1 MYGQGHRAEAVRSRV
16 IRYGDRL
23 DRGTTADEHRVLIT
37 LENGVP
43 VARVRV
49 PDPGAVGPVLERAL
63 LDPHADG
70 HRSYFALRDL
80 MRRRLGVAERA
91 AERLTCSAVVCTHR
105 RPEMLAGL
113 LGALKL
119 LDPAPDQIVV
129 VDNDPGDADV
139 RKLAEDA
146 GALYIRE
153 DRRGLDHARAAGLAA
168 ATSELVAFIDDDCMP
183 PARWLR
189 DLPELFDDPRV
200 GAVTGP
206 AFAFNLDT
214 DAKLAFEDSG
224 GFSRGFH
231 RRVHEWTE
239 LTPPAATRAGA
250 GANMVFRRSLVAS
263 LGELFP
269 PELDAGT
276 PTESGGDL
284 YALYKVLATGHRV
297 VYDPGTYVF
306 HRHRPDHAAL
316 VRAIHGYGVG
326 LSAALTKLLVEEREL
341 AAPAVW
347 WWLVSQ
353 YLRAR
358 LRVQGV
364 QREIASLYLRGGL
377 RGPRVWLR
385 TRGCGVSGVGCRVSG
400 VGCGVW
406 GVNSRSPHP
415 RPHTPDPEI
424 CVIVTTC
431 NRPAALQRCLSALAV
446 QTVPFDLIVVNDGR
460 GPIAP
465 VEGAHLIHTGGIG
478 TGAARNA
485 GAASATAPLLLF
497 LDDDLVPAPDL
508 VERHAA
514 AHWHRERV
522 VVGHCT
528 PRPRSR
534 NLTSMGASAWWED
547 HYRATR
553 TAVVPTFVDV
563 LSGNMSVPRAT
574 FERLGGFDPALGRR
588 EDWEWGIR
596 VLEAGVEVHYEPRAE
611 SAHEFSLNARRAIE
625 HGGRDG
631 RSDARLIRRC
641 PGAAGSLPQR
651 WSYRAMARRPLK
663 AALFLALQRAP
674 ARELGHAA
682 LKLLELGKARVA
694 WSRLFTLMLGAAY
707 ERGRRQGGDPR
718 HARTPIEPLDIELCS
733 DEPIPPP
740 SVTSPRIRLL
750 ANGEPLAELS
760 PKGGHWSEALADQ
773 IATVGHWDWWR
784 AIHRP
789 ERPPNPGAVLTLDA
803 SEGWERLDRAIRS
816 TSADTILIALSSPPP
831 DHTAL
836 TALDAERVALA
847 TGAHTKP
854 GEPPRPVIL
863 HSRAMAPDPFPA
875 IGRPPAYIAL
885 RRAAYGA
892 LGGFCPEA
900 AALGDQ
906 AVVLELIERALSA
919 EWLVATRDVPG
930 TSERERAASLQRT
943 RARAALLAARAR
955 QRGESAPIGPALSRL
970 AEGIVPGGPTFA
982 GGVAHGGAWL
992 AGLLQRGDEP
1002 QVSERPAAQPENKL
1016 RMARSGGRR
1025 AGLPG

>member
-16 IRYGDRL
+16 IRYGDPL
-23 DRGTTADEHRVLIT
+23 GQGTTADEHRVLIT

-63 LDPHADG
+63 VDPHADG

-91 AERLTCSAVVCTHR
+91 LEHPTCSVVVCTHR
-105 RPEMLAGL
+105 RPQLLAGL

-129 VDNDPGDADV
+129 VDNDPGEASV
-139 RKLAEDA
+139 RQLAEDA
-146 GALYIRE
+146 GAVYVRE
-153 DRRGLDHARAAGLAA
+153 DRRGLDHARAVGLDAA
-168 ATSELVAFIDDDCMP
+168 NCELVAFIDDDCMP
-183 PARWLR
+183 PVRWLR

-206 AFAFNLDT
+206 AFAFDLDT
-214 DAKLAFEDSG
+214 EAKLAFEDSG

-239 LTPPAATRAGA
+239 LAPPAATRAGA
-250 GANMVFRRSLVAS
+250 GANMTFRRSLAVS

-284 YALYKVLATGHRV
+284 YALYKVLAAGHRV

-306 HRHRPDHAAL
+306 HRHRPDQEAL
-316 VRAIHGYGVG
+316 RRAIHGYGVG

-347 WWLVSQ
+347 WWVVAQ

-358 LRVQGV
+358 VRGVQG
-364 QREIASLYLRGGL
+364 EIASLYLRGGL
-377 RGPRVWLR
+377 RGPGVWLR
-385 TRGCGVSGVGCRVSG
+385 TRGSRVSGVGCRERPSLAA
-400 VGCGVW
+400 
-406 GVNSRSPHP
+406 P
-415 RPHTPDPEI
+415 RPVPDAPV

-431 NRPAALQRCLSALAV
+431 NRPASLERCLSALAT
-446 QTVPFDLIVVNDGR
+446 QTAPFELIVVNDGR
-460 GPIAP
+460 QPIAP
-465 VEGAHLIHTGGIG
+465 VGGAHVIHTGGIG
-478 TGAARNA
+478 TAGARNA
-485 GAASATAPLLLF
+485 AAASATAPLLLF

-508 VERHAA
+508 VERHAE
-514 AHWHRERV
+514 AHGDGERV

-534 NLTSMGASAWWED
+534 NLTSLGASAWWED

-553 TAVVPTFVDV
+553 TAVRPTFVDV

-596 VLEAGVEVHYEPRAE
+596 VLQAGVDVHYQPRAE
-611 SAHEFSLNARRAIE
+611 AAHEFSLTACRAIE
-625 HGGRDG
+625 SARRDG
-631 RSDARLIRRC
+631 RADARLIERC
-641 PGAAGSLPQR
+641 PEAAGALPQR
-651 WSYRAMARRPLK
+651 WSYRAMARRPVK
-663 AALFLALQRAP
+663 AALFLAFQLSLTRAVGQ
-674 ARELGHAA
+674 AGLRG
-682 LKLLELGKARVA
+682 LELAKARVW

-718 HARTPIEPLDIELCS
+718 RSRTPIAPLEIELCS
-733 DEPIPPP
+733 DEAVPPP
-740 SVTSPRIRLL
+740 SVASPRIRLL
-750 ANGEPLAELS
+750 VNGTPLAELS
-760 PKGGHWSEALADQ
+760 AKGGHWSEGLADQ

-784 AIHRP
+784 AAHTP
-789 ERPPNPGAVLTLDA
+789 ERPPDPGAVLTLSA
-803 SEGWERLDRAIRS
+803 TEGWGRLDQRIRCS
-816 TSADTILIALSSPPP
+816 NVDTVVIALGEAPP
-831 DHTAL
+831 DQTAL

-847 TGAHTKP
+847 AGAHTNN
-854 GEPPRPVIL
+854 GEPPRPVTL
-863 HSRAMAPDPFPA
+863 HSRATEPDPFPI
-875 IGRPPAYIAL
+875 IGRP
-885 RRAAYGA
+885 AAYLAMRRSAYQA
-892 LGGFCPEA
+892 LGGFCQRA
-900 AALGDQ
+900 AELGDQ

-919 EWLVATRDVPG
+919 DWLVANRDVPG
-930 TSERERAASLQRT
+930 PSTRDRAASLDRT
-943 RARAALLAARAR
+943 RARAALLARRAAE
-955 QRGESAPIGPALSRL
+955 RGERPPVGPALARL
-970 AEGIVPGGPTFA
+970 AEGVLPGGPTFA
-982 GGVAHGGAWL
+982 GGVAHGAAWV
-992 AGLLQRGDEP
+992 AGLLQCGSRP
-1002 QVSERPAAQPENKL
+1002 QATEHSSAQPEENL
-1016 RMARSGGRR
+1016 RMARSGGLR
-1025 AGLPG
+1025 ARLPG

>member
-16 IRYGDRL
+16 IRYGDPL

-80 MRRRLGVAERA
+80 MRRRLGVGERA
-91 AERLTCSAVVCTHR
+91 VERPTCSAVVCTHR

-113 LGALKL
+113 LGALRL

-129 VDNDPGDADV
+129 VDNDPGELDV
-139 RKLAEDA
+139 RELAEEA

-206 AFAFNLDT
+206 AFAFDLDT
-214 DAKLAFEDSG
+214 EAKLAFEDSG
-224 GFSRGFH
+224 GFSRGLH
-231 RRVHEWTE
+231 RRVYEWTE

-250 GANMVFRRSLVAS
+250 GANMVFRRSLVTS

-284 YALYKVLATGHRV
+284 YALYKVLAAGHRV
-297 VYDPGTYVF
+297 VYDPGTFVF

-326 LSAALTKLLVEEREL
+326 LSAALTKLLVEEREV

-347 WWLVSQ
+347 WWVVAQ
-353 YLRAR
+353 YLRS
-358 LRVQGV
+358 RVRGE

-377 RGPRVWLR
+377 RGPRVWLS
-385 TRGCGVSGVGCRVSG
+385 TRGCGVSGLGSRERPG
-400 VGCGVW
+400 PE
-406 GVNSRSPHP
+406 SRSPVP
-415 RPHTPDPEI
+415 SPQSPNPAV

-431 NRPAALQRCLSALAV
+431 NRPAALESCLSALAS
-446 QTVPFDLIVVNDGR
+446 QTAPFDLVVVNDGR
-460 GPIAP
+460 APIAP
-465 VEGAHLIHTGGIG
+465 VEGAHVIHTGGIG

-485 GAASATAPLLLF
+485 GAASASAPLLLF

-508 VERHAA
+508 VGRHLE
-514 AHWHRERV
+514 AHRQRERV

-534 NLTSMGASAWWED
+534 NLTSLGASAWWED

-553 TAVVPTFVDV
+553 MAVVPTFVDV

-596 VLEAGVEVHYEPRAE
+596 VLEAGVQVHYEARAE
-611 SAHEFSLNARRAIE
+611 AAHEFSLDARRAIE
-625 HGGRDG
+625 HARRDG

-641 PGAAGSLPQR
+641 PAAAGSLPQR

-663 AALFLALQRAP
+663 AALFLALQRALP
-674 ARELGHAA
+674 RELGHAA
-682 LKLLELGKARVA
+682 LNLLELGKARVA

-718 HARTPIEPLDIELCS
+718 QARTPVEPLDIELCS

-740 SVTSPRIRLL
+740 GVTSPRIRLL

-773 IATVGHWDWWR
+773 IATLAHWDWWR
-784 AIHRP
+784 ATHRP
-789 ERPPNPGAVLTLDA
+789 ERPPNPGTVLTLDA
-803 SEGWERLDRAIRS
+803 SEGWDRIDQAIRS
-816 TSADTILIALSSPPP
+816 TSADTVLIALGGPAP
-831 DHTAL
+831 DVTAL

-847 TGAHTKP
+847 TGAHTRP

-863 HSRAMAPDPFPA
+863 HSRAMAPEPFPA
-875 IGRPPAYIAL
+875 IGRPPAYVAM

-892 LGGFCPEA
+892 LGGFCREA
-900 AALGDQ
+900 AELGDQ

-930 TSERERAASLQRT
+930 TSERERAASVQRT

-955 QRGESAPIGPALSRL
+955 QRGERPPIRPALSRL
-970 AEGIVPGGPTFA
+970 AEGILPGGPTFI

-992 AGLLQRGDEP
+992 AGVLQRRDEP
-1002 QVSERPAAQPENKL
+1002 QVVERPSAQPENKL
-1016 RMARSGGRR
+1016 RMTRPAGRR
-1025 AGLPG
+1025 ARLPG